1 MSFFNVCQNCDV
13 EQVVTKRG
21 EVDPEIIKQRDDL
34 KEKLKEEKRKNREF
48 RAKVAALTLK
58 LKEFQDLL
66 DKYKHELHGEI
77 ISQEELKKKEEL
89 QQQLK
94 AAIEQ
99 QEESDKLIDH
109 LIRLL
114 DEVNKSLLLHFE
126 LQKKKIGFVEKTV

>member
-13 EQVVTKRG
+13 EQDVTKRG